1 MATENLPL
9 GHISSIPAYWVDKF
23 HSSHSI
29 YFMKKTYFTSIISAL
44 SALSVFA
51 GTTTVPAELETK
63 IFSDTSMTPCP
74 AVIAA
79 SPYGEVYV
87 GVDLQGSVGKKPNMG
102 YIAKLIDTDL
112 DGKADKRTVFA
123 KMDNPR
129 GIISIGDRLIV
140 LHSTQKDGKIET
152 QQLSL
157 YVDADRD
164 GVADGPPKA
173 LVTNIGNPKYLKA
186 RGADHST
193 NNIRLGIDG
202 WIYISIGD
210 FGFVGA
216 EGSDG
221 KKLSM
226 HGGGVVRVRPDGSEL
241 ETFIHG
247 TRNVYDVSIDPFMN
261 VVTRENNNDGV
272 GWWIRFSH
280 YIQSGEYGYPSL
292 YMNFAEDIIPALGEY
307 GGGSGT
313 GNLYFEEPG
322 WPEKYNKTFMM
333 TDWGRSHIY
342 IHRVTKDGASFT
354 DKPEKFIDSSQVTD
368 IDVDGSGRMYI
379 SAWDGAGFT
388 GNPDKGF
395 VSIVTPKGWKY
406 KKFPDLTK
414 LSSEDL
420 LAMLKTPSSTARV
433 YTQQEILRRNDQ
445 ALLPSLVEISK
456 DKTVSAESRVA
467 ALYTLA
473 QLAGAEAQPTLTKLS
488 EDPLLKEHCVRLMAD
503 RLKFAKHADVHF
515 LKSALED
522 EEPRVQ
528 VAAAIALGRVGDLSV
543 ADTLI
548 KIAAPPAKKIVTTLS
563 TVESTPAVTGNKEFK
578 INVDTS
584 TFREI
589 YLIVVGED
597 ENASEAVAWLN
608 PTIHRRFDTA
618 DLTELKWESATQ
630 QKGQTLVN
638 KTSEGKPLPNGAK
651 GIGTTANSVIK
662 FKPPR
667 WSNTFTATGILTNP
681 NSKGAVK
688 FIVSRSPDPNGAD
701 VIAQV
706 HSTPHP
712 EIILP
717 HVAMQSLLS
726 LNAEDACINA
736 LNSTD
741 ETMQRGALAV
751 MKFMHSEKVVD
762 ALISA
767 AQSETNPEIKTL
779 IVETLIRLHQKEVDY
794 DGSTWW
800 STQPNPSGP
809 YYYPVDWAGT
819 EKISSFL
826 NTVHAKLDAEAKA
839 EFIAKLKQN
848 KAYVPEFNPRPIPKK
863 DLVKKIGKI
872 SIEDIVLHVAK
883 HKGNPKKG
891 AKVMG
896 KVGCAACHNTKPGE
910 PIKGPDLTKIG
921 HMKNADI
928 AESIIKPQ
936 AVIAKSWVSI
946 TMKDGASHI
955 GTIVKKDDQEIILH
969 NIAGIPTELDA
980 TQVEKTEPGPNMMLM
995 HLCDN
1000 LSLVEFTD
1008 LIAYIKSMDK
1018 TAKKK

>member
-1 MATENLPL
+1 
-9 GHISSIPAYWVDKF
+9 
-23 HSSHSI
+23 
-29 YFMKKTYFTSIISAL
+29 MKKTYFTSLISAL
-44 SALSVFA
+44 SAASVFA
-51 GTTTVPAELETK
+51 GTTTVPTELETQ
-63 IFSDTSMTPCP
+63 IFSGTSMTPCP

-123 KMDNPR
+123 EMDNPR

-140 LHSTQKDGKIET
+140 LHSTQKNGTIET

-157 YVDADRD
+157 YLDADRD

-216 EGSDG
+216 KGSDG

-280 YIQSGEYGYPSL
+280 YIQSGQYGYPSL
-292 YMNFAEDIIPALGEY
+292 YMNFPEDIIPALGEY

-322 WPEKYNKTFMM
+322 WPDKYNKTFMM

-342 IHRVTKDGASFT
+342 IHRVKKDGASFT
-354 DKPEKFIDSSQVTD
+354 DAPEKFIDSSQVTD

-395 VSIVTPKGWKY
+395 VSIVTPKGWTY
-406 KKFPDLTK
+406 KKFQDLTK
-414 LSSEDL
+414 LNTEEL
-420 LAMLKTPSSTARV
+420 LTRLKTPSSTARV
-433 YTQQEILRRNDQ
+433 YTQQEILRRSDQ
-445 ALLPSLVEISK
+445 AILPHLVAISK
-456 DKTVSAESRVA
+456 DKIVSAESRVA

-473 QLAGAEAQPTLTKLS
+473 QLAGSNAQESLTKLS

-503 RLKFAKHADVHF
+503 RLKFAKNADINF
-515 LKSALED
+515 LKAALND

-528 VAAAIALGRVGDLSV
+528 VAAAIALGRVGDLTV

-548 KIAAPPAKKIVTTLS
+548 EIAAPPAKNIVTTLS
-563 TVESTPAVTGNKEFK
+563 TVDSTPSITGNQKFK
-578 INVDTS
+578 IDVDTS
-584 TFREI
+584 TFKEL
-589 YLIVVGED
+589 YLIVLGDKDNTDVD
-597 ENASEAVAWLN
+597 VAWLN

-618 DLTELKWESATQ
+618 DVTELEWESATEE
-630 QKGQTLVN
+630 KGKTFVN
-638 KTSEGKPLPNGAK
+638 KTSAGKPLPNGAK
-651 GIGTTANSVIK
+651 GIATHVNSVIR
-662 FKPPR
+662 FKKLPR
-667 WSNTFTATGILTNP
+667 WSNTFTATGVITNP
-681 NSKGAVK
+681 STKGSVK

-701 VIAQV
+701 IIAKV
-706 HSTPHP
+706 HSTPNP
-712 EIILP
+712 KIILP

-726 LNAEDACINA
+726 LNAEGACINA
-736 LNSTD
+736 LNSSD
-741 ETMQRGALAV
+741 ETMQRGAIAV

-767 AQSETNPEIKTL
+767 AQTKKKTEMKAL
-779 IVETLIRLHQKEVDY
+779 IADNLIRLHQKEVDY

-826 NTVHAKLDAEAKA
+826 NTVHAKLDADAKA
-839 EFIAKLKQN
+839 EFVTKLKKN
-848 KAYVPEFNPRPIPKK
+848 KAYVPELNPRPIQKK
-863 DLVKKIGKI
+863 DLVKKVGKI
-872 SIEDIVLHVAK
+872 SIEDIILHVAK
-883 HKGNPKKG
+883 HKGNPKRG
-891 AKVMG
+891 AKVIG
-896 KVGCAACHNTKPGE
+896 KVGCAACHNIKPGE
-910 PIKGPDLTKIG
+910 PIKGPDLTKLG

-946 TMKDGASHI
+946 TMKGGANHI
-955 GTIVKKDDQEIILH
+955 GTLVNQNTKAITLH
-969 NIAGIPTELDA
+969 NIAGIPTILDPA
-980 TQVEKTEPGPNMMLM
+980 QVTKIEPGPNMMLM

-1000 LSLVEFTD
+1000 LSLEELSD
-1008 LIAYIKSMDK
+1008 LIGYIKSMDHSV
-1018 TAKKK
+1018 KKK